1 MKYVNFNKVVI
12 RNFLSVGEE
21 PVVVDFNTG
30 LNILTGNNKDKT
42 DRRNG
47 VGKSTVADSIY
58 FAIFGDTLRTIKRD
72 HIVNNTTQR
81 GCQVELTFTINV
93 DGSISEY
100 KVIRKISPSKC
111 YLYKN
116 GDDITRD
123 TIQNTTNYIQ
133 EILNTTPELFQN
145 CVIMTINNATPFMA
159 KKKLEKRK
167 FIEGIFNLQVFSD
180 MLADVR
186 QEYNKVSKD
195 LDIECARY
203 EEISNTLNAQ
213 HEQKNNDE
221 SNRRRSRDKLIARQ
235 ENQQKEIENIEIAIA
250 SIDVIDIT
258 DVNEKITKIN
268 DVLPRVDEKIQQI
281 LSKKSK
287 IEATLELYR
296 QKRDRLSSEHKK
308 CPVCLHELDN
318 SHKMVI
324 DEEKIKLSNSISNGM
339 LIKEELTGKLNDSQQ
354 LKQTLNNKK
363 NKQTERL
370 QKAQIQKN
378 NKANLTQQLKQYQTQ
393 LRDTQDDIESLN
405 NIKSDFDKTL
415 NETTKRLENSQ
426 SIIDDIKQN
435 LNKLEVIK
443 FIVSEEGVKSYIVK
457 KMLQLFNSKL
467 SHYLKKMDSNCIC
480 VFNEYFEEEII
491 DEKGKPCSYFNFSG
505 AERKNIDLAC
515 LFAFMDIR
523 RLQGDVAFNFS
534 MYDELFD
541 SSLDERGVELV
552 IDILKERIDNHN
564 ECVIVIS
571 HRKESTK
578 LATGEVI
585 FLEKQNGVTVRV
597 ETPENELK

>member
-1 MKYVNFNKVVI
+1 MKYVNFNKVTI
-12 RNFLSVGEE
+12 KNFLSVGDE
-21 PVVVDFNTG
+21 PVTVQFNKG

-72 HIVNNTTQR
+72 HIINNTTQR
-81 GCQVELTFTINV
+81 GCEVELIFTINV
-93 DGSISEY
+93 DGAVSEY
-100 KVIRKISPSKC
+100 KVVRRIAPSKC
-111 YLYKN
+111 YLYKD

-123 TIQNTTNYIQ
+123 TIQNTTSYIQ
-133 EILNTTPELFQN
+133 ELLNTTPELFQN

-186 QEYNKVSKD
+186 AEYNSVSKD
-195 LDIECARY
+195 FDIECARY
-203 EEISNTLNAQ
+203 EEISNTLNTQ
-213 HEQKNNDE
+213 QEQKANDE
-221 SNRRRSRDKLIARQ
+221 KDRLRARDKLLSRKNI
-235 ENQQKEIENIEIAIA
+235 QQKEIKQIEGALE
-250 SIDVIDIT
+250 SIEKIDTSDIDKRISVIDEVVPKADT
-258 DVNEKITKIN
+258 
-268 DVLPRVDEKIQQI
+268 KIQQLI
-281 LSKKSK
+281 SKCSK
-287 IEATLELYR
+287 IGAAIDFNKIKHDKMCSDHET
-296 QKRDRLSSEHKK
+296 
-308 CPVCLHELDN
+308 CPMCLHKLDEN
-318 SHKMVI
+318 HKQLI
-324 DEEKIKLSNSISNGM
+324 NDEKNTILGE
-339 LIKEELTGKLNDSQQ
+339 IKELTQTKKTYHDKLKETKELREGLTLKRRKL
-354 LKQTLNNKK
+354 
-363 NKQTERL
+363 TEKL

-378 NKANLTQQLKQYQTQ
+378 NERNLNQQHKQYTSQLK
-393 LRDTQDDIESLN
+393 DIDDDLNSLEKSKSN
-405 NIKSDFDKTL
+405 FDNVIKD
-415 NETTKRLENSQ
+415 TTKRLEDTQ
-426 SIIDDIKQN
+426 KVIDNIKKEMSKLDI
-435 LNKLEVIK
+435 IK

-467 SHYLKKMDSNCIC
+467 AHYLKKMDSNCIC

-552 IDILKERIDNHN
+552 IEILKERIQAHD

-578 LATGEVI
+578 LATGEII
-585 FLEKQNGVTVRV
+585 FLEKQNGVTIRV
-597 ETPENELK
+597 ETPETELK

>member
-1 MKYVNFNKVVI
+1 MKYVNFNKIVI
-12 RNFLSVGEE
+12 KNFLSVGET

-72 HIVNNTTQR
+72 HIVNNSTQR
-81 GCQVELTFTINV
+81 GCEVELTFTINV
-93 DGSISEY
+93 DGVMSEY
-100 KVIRKISPSKC
+100 RVVRKISPSKC

-133 EILNTTPELFQN
+133 ELLNTTPELFQN

-180 MLADVR
+180 MLTDVR
-186 QEYNKVSKD
+186 TEYNKVGRE
-195 LDIECARY
+195 LDIECAKY
-203 EEISNTLNAQ
+203 EEISNTLNSQ
-213 HEQKNNDE
+213 HEQKSSDE
-221 SNRRRSRDKLIARQ
+221 LNKQRNKEKLNARKK
-235 ENQQKEIENIEIAIA
+235 NQQNEIKNIKKAID
-250 SIDVIDIT
+250 SIEDVDVS
-258 DVNEKITKIN
+258 DVNKKLSTIN
-268 DVLPRVDEKIQQI
+268 ELLPKVDTKIQQLI
-281 LSKKSK
+281 SKKGK
-287 IEATLELYR
+287 ISATIELYK

-308 CPVCLHELDN
+308 CPTCLHELDD
-318 SHKMVI
+318 SHKKII
-324 DEEKIKLSNSISNGM
+324 DEEKKSLESSIESAVKIKSEFI
-339 LIKEELTGKLNDSQQ
+339 GKLAESQELRDSLTQ
-354 LKQTLNNKK
+354 KR
-363 NKQTERL
+363 NKQTEKL
-370 QKAQIQKN
+370 QQAQIQKN
-378 NKANLTQQLKQYQTQ
+378 NKQNLNQQLRQYLTQLK
-393 LRDTQDDIESLN
+393 DTEDDIKSLETTQN
-405 NIKSDFDKTL
+405 DFDKII
-415 NETTKRLENSQ
+415 NETTNRLEKTQ
-426 SIIDDIKQN
+426 EGIDKIKREMAKLDI
-435 LNKLEVIK
+435 IK

-552 IDILKERIDNHN
+552 IDILKERIENHN

-585 FLEKQNGVTVRV
+585 FLEKQNGVTIRV
-597 ETPENELK
+597 ETPESELK